1 MGGCKTSHSRAA
13 DNRNQM
19 SNESKSTN
27 EDRFAR
33 QDQQSYGGWSSA
45 FTIAVIVV
53 VLCIVVLVY
62 YLMS

>member
-1 MGGCKTSHSRAA
+1 
-13 DNRNQM
+13 M